1 MTAQAIPFLDLA
13 AVNTRHLDAYRDAL
27 ERVASRSQW
36 VLGAEVEAFEAE
48 FAAYCGSRHA
58 VGVANGLDALEL
70 VLRAWGIGPGDE
82 VLVPSRTFV
91 ATWMAVSL
99 TGATPRSV
107 PCDDATHL
115 MDPVALDAAVSPRCR
130 AVLPVHL
137 YGRPADMT
145 AIGAVARRHGLKVL
159 EDAAQ
164 AHGARWQG
172 RRTGALGDA
181 AAFSFYPGKN
191 LGALGDGGA
200 VTTDDEALAAAL
212 RRWRN
217 YGSARRYEHEQL
229 GRNSRLDELQAA
241 FLRAKL
247 AVLDADNAHRDA
259 IAARYAHALAG
270 IPGLTLP
277 AREAPGARS
286 VWHLYVVRHSRRDE
300 LAARLANEGIG
311 THVHYPAVPGQQAA
325 YAQHGAAVDPADA
338 AAAATVLSLPIGPTL
353 ALDDADRV
361 AAALRRASASHR

>member
-1 MTAQAIPFLDLA
+1 MTAPGIPFLDLA
-13 AVNTRHLDAYRDAL
+13 AVNARHLDAYRAAF
-27 ERVASRSQW
+27 ERVAARSQW

-48 FAAYCGSRHA
+48 FAAYCGTRHA

-107 PCDDATHL
+107 PCDDATHV
-115 MDPVALDAAVSPRCR
+115 MDPRALDAAVSPRCK
-130 AVLPVHL
+130 VVIPVHL

-145 AIGAVARRHGLKVL
+145 AIGAVARHHGLRVL

-164 AHGARWQG
+164 AHGASWRG
-172 RRTGALGDA
+172 VRAGALGDA

-200 VTTDDEALAAAL
+200 VTTDDDTLAAAL

-241 FLRAKL
+241 FLRTRL
-247 AVLDADNAHRDA
+247 AALDADNAHRVA
-259 IAARYAHALAG
+259 IAARYAQALAG

-277 AREAPGARS
+277 ATGDPGARS
-286 VWHLYVVRHSRRDE
+286 VWHLYVVRHPRRDE
-300 LAARLANEGIG
+300 LASRLADEGIG
-311 THVHYPAVPGQQAA
+311 THVHYPAVPAQQAA
-325 YAQHGAAVDPADA
+325 YPAHAEAVDPSDA
-338 AAAATVLSLPIGPTL
+338 AAAATVLSLPIGPTVT
-353 ALDDADRV
+353 ASEVDRV
-361 AAALRRASASHR
+361 AAALRRASAALA